1 MNSMTGFGRSCFR
14 HEQFNII
21 LEVSSVNKRHF
32 EAVCGLPK
40 EWQSLERVLLERARG
55 KIQRGRLRIHV
66 RPEEA
71 SVQNSS
77 NDWLEKNL
85 AADLDKLEAF
95 AKSRG
100 IPFEPDAHLITRLA
114 SSRRSESGLPS
125 ADAVEPGL
133 LKAVDK
139 ALEALVAMR
148 AEEGKRLSEDLFE
161 RIRRLE
167 TFAADIET
175 SAKGTADEWRDRLL
189 ERLRKAD
196 LSIDLD
202 DERVLKEFTLFAD
215 KADIS
220 EEITRLRS
228 HCIQFRE
235 SLESKDAIG
244 RKLEFVLQEI
254 SRELNTLCA
263 KASRPETNRLG
274 LDARNEVEKL
284 REQVLNLE

>member
-1 MNSMTGFGRSCFR
+1 MTGFGRSCFR

-32 EAVCGLPK
+32 EAVCALPK
-40 EWQSLERVLLERARG
+40 EWQSLERALLEQARG

-85 AADLDKLEAF
+85 AADLEKLETF
-95 AKSRG
+95 AKTRG
-100 IPFEPDAHLITRLA
+100 IPFETDAHLIARLA
-114 SSRRSESGLPS
+114 SNRRNESGLPS
-125 ADAVEPGL
+125 AEDVESGL
-133 LKAVDK
+133 MKAVDK
-139 ALEALVAMR
+139 ALRDLVAMR
-148 AEEGKRLSEDLFE
+148 TEEGQRLAKDLFE
-161 RIRRLE
+161 RIGTLE
-167 TFAADIET
+167 KFAAEIEI
-175 SAKGTADEWRDRLL
+175 SAKDTANEWRDRLL
-189 ERLRKAD
+189 ERLRKAE

-202 DERVLKEFTLFAD
+202 DERILKEFTLFAD

-235 SLESKDAIG
+235 SLGTKEAVG

>member
-1 MNSMTGFGRSCFR
+1 MTGFGRSCFR

-32 EAVCGLPK
+32 EAVCSLPK
-40 EWQSLERVLLERARG
+40 EWQSLERALLAGARG

-71 SVQNSS
+71 GNQNSS
-77 NDWLEKNL
+77 NDWIEKNL
-85 AADLDKLEAF
+85 AADLEKLEAF
-95 AKSRG
+95 ANTRG
-100 IPFEPDAHLITRLA
+100 IPFEPDAHLIARLA
-114 SSRRSESGLPS
+114 SSRRAETGLPS
-125 ADAVEPGL
+125 ADDVESEL
-133 LKAVDK
+133 LKAAIK
-139 ALEALVAMR
+139 ALQDLVTMR
-148 AEEGKRLSEDLFE
+148 AEEGQRLAEDLSE
-161 RIRRLE
+161 RIGLLE
-167 TFAADIET
+167 TFTTKIEL
-175 SAKGTADEWRDRLL
+175 SAKDTANEWRDRLL
-189 ERLRKAD
+189 ERLRKAE

-235 SLESKDAIG
+235 SLNTKDAVG
-244 RKLEFVLQEI
+244 RKLEFILQEI

>member
-100 IPFEPDAHLITRLA
+100 IPFEPDAHLIARLA

-235 SLESKDAIG
+235 SLVSEDAIG

-263 KASRPETNRLG
+263 KASRTETNRLG

>member
-32 EAVCGLPK
+32 EAVCALPK
-40 EWQSLERVLLERARG
+40 EWQQLERALLEQARG
-55 KIQRGRLRIHV
+55 KIHRGRLRIHV

-77 NDWLEKNL
+77 NDWLEINL
-85 AADLDKLEAF
+85 AADLEKLEAF
-95 AKSRG
+95 AKTRG
-100 IPFEPDAHLITRLA
+100 IPFEPDAHLIARLA
-114 SSRRSESGLPS
+114 SNRRNESGLPS
-125 ADAVEPGL
+125 AEDVESGL
-133 LKAVDK
+133 IKAVDK
-139 ALEALVAMR
+139 ALRDLVAMR
-148 AEEGKRLSEDLFE
+148 TEEGQRLAKDLFE
-161 RIRRLE
+161 RIGTLE
-167 TFAADIET
+167 KFAAEIEI
-175 SAKGTADEWRDRLL
+175 SAKDTANEWRDRLL
-189 ERLRKAD
+189 ERLRKAE

-202 DERVLKEFTLFAD
+202 DERILKEFTLFAD

-235 SLESKDAIG
+235 SLGTEEAVG

-274 LDARNEVEKL
+274 LDARNELEKL

>member
-1 MNSMTGFGRSCFR
+1 MTGFGRSCFR

-32 EAVCGLPK
+32 EAVCALPK
-40 EWQSLERVLLERARG
+40 EWQSLERALLEQARG

-71 SVQNSS
+71 SVQNSP

-85 AADLDKLEAF
+85 AADLEKLETF
-95 AKSRG
+95 AKTRG
-100 IPFEPDAHLITRLA
+100 IPFEPDAHLIARLA
-114 SSRRSESGLPS
+114 SNRRNESGLPS
-125 ADAVEPGL
+125 AEDVESGL
-133 LKAVDK
+133 MKAVDK
-139 ALEALVAMR
+139 ALRDLVAMR
-148 AEEGKRLSEDLFE
+148 TEEGQRLAKDLFE
-161 RIRRLE
+161 RIGTLE
-167 TFAADIET
+167 KFAAEIEI
-175 SAKGTADEWRDRLL
+175 SAKDTPNEWRDRLL
-189 ERLRKAD
+189 ERLRKAE

-202 DERVLKEFTLFAD
+202 DERILKEFTLFAD

-235 SLESKDAIG
+235 SLGTKEAVG

>member
-14 HEQFNII
+14 HEKFNVI

-32 EAVCGLPK
+32 EAVCTLPK
-40 EWQSLERVLLERARG
+40 EWQLLEKALLERARG

-71 SVQNSS
+71 SVQTSS
-77 NDWLEKNL
+77 HDWSEKNL
-85 AADLDKLEAF
+85 TADLEKLEAF

-100 IPFEPDAHLITRLA
+100 IPFEPDAHLIVRLI
-114 SSRRSESGLPS
+114 SNRRNENGLPS
-125 ADAVEPGL
+125 AEEVESSL

-139 ALEALVAMR
+139 ALRDLVIMR
-148 AEEGKRLSEDLFE
+148 AEEGKRLAEDLFE
-161 RIRRLE
+161 RIGTLE
-167 TFAADIET
+167 KFATDIEI
-175 SAKGTADEWRDRLL
+175 SAQDTAIEWRNRLL
-189 ERLRKAD
+189 ERLRKAE
-196 LSIDLD
+196 LSIDID

-228 HCIQFRE
+228 HCIQFRDNLDAE
-235 SLESKDAIG
+235 EAIG
-244 RKLEFVLQEI
+244 RKLEFILQEI

>member
-1 MNSMTGFGRSCFR
+1 MTGFGRSCFR

-32 EAVCGLPK
+32 EAVCSMPK
-40 EWQSLERVLLERARG
+40 EWQSLERALLQVARG

-77 NDWLEKNL
+77 NDWIEKSL
-85 AADLDKLEAF
+85 SEDLDKIEAF
-95 AKSRG
+95 TKTRG
-100 IPFEPDAHLITRLA
+100 IPFEPDAHLIARLA
-114 SSRRSESGLPS
+114 STRRGESGLPP
-125 ADAVEPGL
+125 ADNIEPEL
-133 LKAVDK
+133 LKAADK
-139 ALEALVAMR
+139 ALQNLAAMR
-148 AEEGKRLSEDLFE
+148 AEEGKRLAEDLVE
-161 RIRRLE
+161 RIGNLE
-167 TFAADIET
+167 TLAADIEV
-175 SAKGTADEWRDRLL
+175 SARDTANEWRDRLL
-189 ERLRKAD
+189 DRLRKAD

-228 HCIQFRE
+228 HCVQFRE
-235 SLESKDAIG
+235 TMETKEAIG
-244 RKLEFVLQEI
+244 RKLEFILQEI

-263 KASRPETNRLG
+263 KASRAETNRLG
-274 LDARNEVEKL
+274 LDARNEAEKL

>member
-14 HEQFNII
+14 HEQFNVI

-32 EAVCGLPK
+32 EAVCALPK

-100 IPFEPDAHLITRLA
+100 MPFEPDAHLIARLA
-114 SSRRSESGLPS
+114 FSRRSESGLPS
-125 ADAVEPGL
+125 ADDVEPSL
-133 LKAVDK
+133 MKAVDK
-139 ALEALVAMR
+139 ALEGLVAMR
-148 AEEGKRLSEDLFE
+148 AEEGKRLSKDLFE
-161 RIRRLE
+161 RIGTLE

-175 SAKGTADEWRDRLL
+175 SAKGTANEWRDRLL

-235 SLESKDAIG
+235 SLETKEAIG
-244 RKLEFVLQEI
+244 RKLEFVIQEI

-263 KASRPETNRLG
+263 KASRLETNRLG

>member
-14 HEQFNII
+14 HEQFNVI

-32 EAVCGLPK
+32 EAVCALPK
-40 EWQSLERVLLERARG
+40 EWQSLERALLERARG

-85 AADLDKLEAF
+85 AADLSKLEAF
-95 AKSRG
+95 AKTRG
-100 IPFEPDAHLITRLA
+100 IPFEPDAHLIARLA
-114 SSRRSESGLPS
+114 SNRRSENGLPS
-125 ADAVEPGL
+125 ADDVESSL

-139 ALEALVAMR
+139 ALGDLVAMR

-161 RIRRLE
+161 RIGTLE
-167 TFAADIET
+167 KFAKDIEI
-175 SAKGTADEWRDRLL
+175 SAEDTANEWRNRLL
-189 ERLRKAD
+189 ERLRKAE

-235 SLESKDAIG
+235 TLGTEEAIG
-244 RKLEFVLQEI
+244 RKLEFILQEI
-254 SRELNTLCA
+254 SRELNTLCS
-263 KASRPETNRLG
+263 KASKPATNRLG

>member
-1 MNSMTGFGRSCFR
+1 MTGFGRSCFR

-32 EAVCGLPK
+32 EAVCALPK
-40 EWQSLERVLLERARG
+40 EWQQLERALLEQARG
-55 KIQRGRLRIHV
+55 KIHRGRLRIHV

-77 NDWLEKNL
+77 NDWLEINL
-85 AADLDKLEAF
+85 AADLEKLEAF
-95 AKSRG
+95 AKTRG
-100 IPFEPDAHLITRLA
+100 IPFEPDAHLIARLA
-114 SSRRSESGLPS
+114 SNRRNESGLPS
-125 ADAVEPGL
+125 AEDVESGL
-133 LKAVDK
+133 IKAVDK
-139 ALEALVAMR
+139 ALRDLVAMR
-148 AEEGKRLSEDLFE
+148 TEEGQRLAKDLFE
-161 RIRRLE
+161 RIGTLE
-167 TFAADIET
+167 KFAAEIEI
-175 SAKGTADEWRDRLL
+175 SAKDTANEWRDRLL
-189 ERLRKAD
+189 ERLRKAE

-202 DERVLKEFTLFAD
+202 DERILKEFTLFAD

-235 SLESKDAIG
+235 SLGTEEAVG

-274 LDARNEVEKL
+274 LDARNELEKL

>member
-1 MNSMTGFGRSCFR
+1 MTGFGRSCFR
-14 HEQFNII
+14 YEQFNII

-32 EAVCGLPK
+32 EAVCSMPK
-40 EWQSLERVLLERARG
+40 EWQSLERALLEGARG
-55 KIQRGRLRIHV
+55 KIQRGRLRIHI

-77 NDWLEKNL
+77 NDWIEKNL
-85 AADLDKLEAF
+85 AADLEKLEAF
-95 AKSRG
+95 AKTRG
-100 IPFEPDAHLITRLA
+100 IPFEPDAHLIARLA
-114 SSRRSESGLPS
+114 SSRRTETGLPS
-125 ADAVEPGL
+125 ADDVESEL
-133 LKAVDK
+133 LKAAEK
-139 ALEALVAMR
+139 ALEGLVAMR
-148 AEEGKRLSEDLFE
+148 AEEGKRLALDLFE
-161 RIRRLE
+161 RIGTLE
-167 TFAADIET
+167 TFAAEIET
-175 SAKGTADEWRDRLL
+175 SAKDTANEWRDRLL
-189 ERLRKAD
+189 ERLRKAE

-235 SLESKDAIG
+235 SLDTKDAVG
-244 RKLEFVLQEI
+244 RKLEFILQEI